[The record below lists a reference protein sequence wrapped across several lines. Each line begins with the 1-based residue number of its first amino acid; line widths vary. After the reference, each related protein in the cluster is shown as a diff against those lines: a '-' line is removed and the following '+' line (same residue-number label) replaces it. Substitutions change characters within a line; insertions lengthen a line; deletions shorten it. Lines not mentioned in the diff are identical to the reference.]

1 MCNNSSTVQQHEESN
16 DVAEIVAS
24 DDDDQTANQDDTT
37 VITTPPLPPREY
49 YFSNKQ
55 IQQMNQRTQDENA
68 RLNLNL
74 GMPFDLTTLTR
85 RSEAVIAE
93 SDGCGRSIV
102 QRLLLRPPIQ
112 AFIRILD
119 LLLTYIESPLFH
131 LWTNYIPLRYKQKL
145 TFVAW
150 NIYLPFH
157 KALLGRKTGI
167 HTNNVS
173 YEYHALTTIMWWG
186 RLFPITIKRMRMSL
200 SQLHVWHPADQYPQ
214 WPPPSPTTTLS
225 CISNGSQYGI
235 RGNLTQVYH
244 PMKQQQQQQK
254 HTSLTAG
261 SSSSRTSIS
270 SIEDNIVTG
279 QYIQHNPTQP
289 SKKVLL
295 WIYGG
300 AFLAGDSIGNIG
312 IAEKM
317 GLICNERDVFIP
329 DYRLVPEY
337 HLNDAVHDVIL
348 AYEYLLYVRNLQ
360 PEDIIVVGVSS
371 GGGLVVLLLQA
382 LAATT
387 KKNNAKHCIMPAGGV
402 MMGPFVDYTEPKGSM
417 KDYIKHD
424 LIVNQV
430 CCVMTEEESRST
442 VVLFFICL

>member
-16 DVAEIVAS
+16 DVAEVVAS
-24 DDDDQTANQDDTT
+24 DDDDQMASHDDTT
-37 VITTPPLPPREY
+37 IITTPPLREY
-49 YFSNKQ
+49 YFRNTQ

-93 SDGCGRSIV
+93 SDGCDGSSIV
-102 QRLLLRPPIQ
+102 QRVVLRPPIQ
-112 AFIRILD
+112 AFIRLLD

-131 LWTNYIPLRYKQKL
+131 LWSDYIPLRYKQKL

-157 KALLGRKTGI
+157 KALLGRSTGI
-167 HTNNVS
+167 HKHVS

-200 SQLHVWHPADQYPQ
+200 SQLHVWHPADQYPL
-214 WPPPSPTTTLS
+214 WPSPTTTPLS
-225 CISNGSQYGI
+225 CISNGSKYGI
-235 RGNLTQVYH
+235 RGHLTQVYH
-244 PMKQQQQQQK
+244 PMKQQQK
-254 HTSLTAG
+254 HTPPTAG
-261 SSSSRTSIS
+261 TSRTSIS

-279 QYIQHNPTQP
+279 QYIQHNPAQP

-337 HLNDAVHDVIL
+337 HLHDAIHDVL
-348 AYEYLLYVRNLQ
+348 LGYEYLLYVRNVQ
-360 PEDIIVVGVSS
+360 PEDIILVGVSS

-382 LAATT
+382 LAATM
-387 KKNNAKHCIMPAGGV
+387 KNKNANKQCIMPAGGV
-402 MMGPFVDYTEPKGSM
+402 LMGPFVDYTEPKGSM

-430 CCVMTEEESRST
+430 CCDMTEEKSRDQ
-442 VVLFFICL
+442 

>member
-1 MCNNSSTVQQHEESN
+1 MCTNTSTVQHHEESN
-16 DVAEIVAS
+16 DAAVEAASNDNNRVA
-24 DDDDQTANQDDTT
+24 NHQDDT
-37 VITTPPLPPREY
+37 PDYSPLLIPREY
-49 YFSNKQ
+49 YFSNAHVQ
-55 IQQMNQRTQDENA
+55 RMNQRTQDENA

-85 RSEAVIAE
+85 RREAVIAE
-93 SDGCGRSIV
+93 IGGGNGSVV
-102 QRLLLRPPIQ
+102 QRAVLRPPIQ

-131 LWTNYIPLRYKQKL
+131 LWSDYIPLRYKQKL

-150 NIYLPFH
+150 NIYLPLH
-157 KALLGRKTGI
+157 TALLGRSTGV
-167 HTNNVS
+167 HKNVS

-186 RLFPITIKRMRMSL
+186 RLFPTTIKRMRMSL

-214 WPPPSPTTTLS
+214 WPPQTTMQSTTFYS
-225 CISNGSQYGI
+225 NVIDSSSKSYTPSNGSKYGI
-235 RGNLTQVYH
+235 RGHLTQIYH
-244 PMKQQQQQQK
+244 PMKQQT
-254 HTSLTAG
+254 HALTDSPTTSA
-261 SSSSRTSIS
+261 TST

-279 QYIQHNPTQP
+279 QYIQHDINQP
-289 SKKVLL
+289 SQKVIL

-317 GLICNERDVFIP
+317 GLICNNRDVFIP

-337 HLNDAVHDVIL
+337 HLNDAIHDITL
-348 AYEYLLYVRNLQ
+348 AYEYLLLVRNIKA
-360 PEDIIVVGVSS
+360 EDIILVGVSS

-382 LAATT
+382 LAA
-387 KKNNAKHCIMPAGGV
+387 KKNNATHNIMPAGGV

-430 CCVMTEEESRST
+430 CAV
-442 VVLFFICL
+442 